1 MMIETPALDR
11 GLLHLVQWTKKWA
24 HTTTTTTTPI

>member
-11 GLLHLVQWTKKWA
+11 GLLHLVQ
-24 HTTTTTTTPI
+24 